1 MPINFSISSHD
12 FRNNYQERK
21 PFLMPGALPVDAVT
35 WRDVNGIVERANVAS
50 DDFKISYDGIR
61 PKGEYIES
69 WWDIGTLRHRLI
81 RSVVYDYMQK
91 GATLISNKIYG
102 EEKVSQISNEISNFT
117 ARQVVSSVYVAF
129 GDRSSFKCHW
139 DTRDVFAVQIIG
151 RKRWLIYKPS
161 FEFPLYTQQSKDY
174 GHLYPCPDSPYMDV
188 ILEPGDILYL
198 PRGWW
203 HDPLP
208 LGEPTVH
215 IALGTF
221 PAYTMDYL
229 CWSVNQMQNNLHS
242 RRSLSEWKEDYISLT
257 SVVKQMNEFIFD
269 RDNYERFLN
278 EFTAGSRV
286 ESPLSLEVFGNPS
299 AGPLPDIATFF
310 LNSNKA
316 HGLDKNYIIANGT
329 KLSMDDSGAEL
340 IRFITDHPRATLA
353 EIIEHSGTPEA
364 QIRELITQLCRNDI
378 LGMIF

>member
-215 IALGTF
+215 IALGTV

-229 CWSVNQMQNNLHS
+229 CWSVNQM
-242 RRSLSEWKEDYISLT
+242 
-257 SVVKQMNEFIFD
+257 
-269 RDNYERFLN
+269 
-278 EFTAGSRV
+278 
-286 ESPLSLEVFGNPS
+286 
-299 AGPLPDIATFF
+299 
-310 LNSNKA
+310 
-316 HGLDKNYIIANGT
+316 
-329 KLSMDDSGAEL
+329 
-340 IRFITDHPRATLA
+340 
-353 EIIEHSGTPEA
+353 
-364 QIRELITQLCRNDI
+364 
-378 LGMIF
+378 